1 MMNILTTESPLTMDS
16 FPAWAS
22 ELITTLEL
30 RLIEQEIGADYHQW
44 LVEFEGTRL
53 LLCYQHY
60 LDCAWF
66 SPLSEQ
72 DRPVADWLTGHWHR
86 RQP

>member
-16 FPAWAS
+16 FPAWATG
-22 ELITTLEL
+22 LVDTLEL

-44 LVEFEGTRL
+44 LVEFEGARL

-66 SPLSEQ
+66 SALSEQ
-72 DRPVADWLTGHWHR
+72 DQPVADWLADRWNS
-86 RQP
+86 